1 MSYRVQFT
9 VSDTEKEELRK
20 EAESQ
25 GFPNIAEYC
34 KFCSLGKN
42 NTAELYKQ
50 LVARIEKLPAGQ
62 KFFLRDVIP
71 NPPIFLGRLLFDG
84 VANGGIPHVK
94 HLGKVGADAEQYEKI

>member
-9 VSDTEKEELRK
+9 VTDDEKEQLRK
-20 EAESQ
+20 KAEEQ

-62 KFFLRDVIP
+62 KFFLRDIIP
-71 NPPIFLGRLLFDG
+71 NPPILMGRWLFDN
-84 VANGGIPHVK
+84 VAKGNITNVI
-94 HLGKVGADAEQYEKI
+94 HLGKIGADAEQYQKM